1 MPPIVVYD
9 TNVLF
14 SWTRWRGTPYRCVEL
29 ARHGIVVGLI
39 CDELL
44 DELVGVLAR
53 RKYPITEILSKQEDL
68 VTFLKFVEIP
78 RQLHGVCA
86 DPDDDMVIECA
97 VVGGATHLITGDTK
111 HLLPLQRYQGVLIVS
126 PAEFIEQFP

>member
-44 DELVGVLAR
+44 DELVGVLTR
-53 RKYPITEILSKQEDL
+53 RKYPIAEILSKQEDL
-68 VTFLKFVEIP
+68 VSFLKFVEIP

-126 PAEFIEQFP
+126 PTEFIEQFP

>member
-44 DELVGVLAR
+44 DELVGVLTR
-53 RKYPITEILSKQEDL
+53 RKYPITEILGKQEDL
-68 VTFLKFVEIP
+68 VRFLKFVEIP

-126 PAEFIEQFP
+126 PTEFIEQFP

>member
-44 DELVGVLAR
+44 DELVGVLTR

-68 VTFLKFVEIP
+68 VSFLKFVEIP

-111 HLLPLQRYQGVLIVS
+111 HLLPIQRYQGILIVS
-126 PAEFIEQFP
+126 PAEFIERFP

>member
-44 DELVGVLAR
+44 DELVGVLTR

-68 VTFLKFVEIP
+68 VSFLKFVEIP
-78 RQLHGVCA
+78 RQLQGVCA

-111 HLLPLQRYQGVLIVS
+111 HLLPLRRYQGVLIVS
-126 PAEFIEQFP
+126 PAEFIERFP

>member
-14 SWTRWRGTPYRCVEL
+14 SWTRWQGTPYRCVEL

-44 DELVGVLAR
+44 DELVGVLTR
-53 RKYPITEILSKQEDL
+53 RKYPIAEILSKQEDL
-68 VTFLKFVEIP
+68 VSFLKFVEIP

-126 PAEFIEQFP
+126 PAEFIERFP

>member
-1 MPPIVVYD
+1 MHPIVVYD

-44 DELVGVLAR
+44 DELVGVLTR

-68 VTFLKFVEIP
+68 VSFLKFVEIP
-78 RQLHGVCA
+78 CQLHGVCA

-97 VVGGATHLITGDTK
+97 VVGGVITTASK
-111 HLLPLQRYQGVLIVS
+111 PHRIKSQSV
-126 PAEFIEQFP
+126 

>member
-44 DELVGVLAR
+44 DELVGVLTR
-53 RKYPITEILSKQEDL
+53 RKYSITEILSKQEDL
-68 VTFLKFVEIP
+68 VSFLKFVEIP
-78 RQLHGVCA
+78 GQLHGVCA